1 MKRVTTKQALT
12 FYDNEQPVMEDY
24 FKQYKETGLYME
36 DETGKRYNWI
46 NYKDYINAYIG
57 RPSELWAIGNSNWD
71 LYKVIDSD
79 DLYSIPKLEQAWQCQ
94 PSCFGTVKYV
104 KRFEWR
110 WGFKLGATTLNGI
123 EY

>member
-1 MKRVTTKQALT
+1 MKQVTTKQSLT

-36 DETGKRYNWI
+36 DGTGRRYDWI

-71 LYKVIDSD
+71 LYKVVDSD
-79 DLYSIPKLEQAWQCQ
+79 MLYAIPKPEQAWQCACTGFST
-94 PSCFGTVKYV
+94 PDLLAK
-104 KRFEWR
+104 FER
-110 WGFKLGATTLNGI
+110 KHGFKAGYTTMDGI